1 MTIPVSDL
9 QGLNEIAILDFF
21 SIELVENLHYIPN
34 NKTYDYS
41 QNGFDITIG
50 ENIFFHTSLHQDP
63 AVGDLVNLAFTGN
76 ENMIDGYYTISS
88 VGTDQFNN
96 VISFNVKSLIS
107 QNVSTVTDG
116 ATYKQSNTN
125 PPLPITYLFH
135 NGVNLK
141 DSQSVVWQG
150 NTYEKYPCSA
160 EGYTYSTNGALPRP
174 KIKFSNAFGTI
185 TSFFKQYNIFQI
197 GDFFCPINLGGA
209 KITRHRTLAKHLDSV
224 NFLDNINPYG
234 TPDPT
239 AEFEKEIYFIERM
252 ISEDRDVVGFEL
264 VSTFDLVGVSAPSK
278 LANEDDFPGIGR
290 FINA

>member
-1 MTIPVSDL
+1 MTIPVTDL
-9 QGLNEIAILDFF
+9 QGLKEIAILDFF

-34 NKTYDYS
+34 NIDMDYAQS
-41 QNGFDITIG
+41 GDVITI
-50 ENIFFHTSLHQDP
+50 TPP
-63 AVGDLVNLAFTGN
+63 ANFSMPSKGDLVNLKFKELLVNGN
-76 ENMIDGYYTISS
+76 ETENMIDTFYTVSEDTTETS
-88 VGTDQFNN
+88 TF
-96 VISFNVKSLIS
+96 FKVKSLTS
-107 QNVSTVTDG
+107 QTVSSQTNGVTF
-116 ATYKQSNTN
+116 KQSNTT
-125 PPLPITYLFH
+125 PPVPITYLFH

-150 NTYEKYPCSA
+150 NTYVKYPCSA

-239 AEFEKEIYFIERM
+239 AEFNKEIYFVERM

>member
-1 MTIPVSDL
+1 MTIPVTDL
-9 QGLNEIAILDFF
+9 QGLNKIAILDFF

-34 NKTYDYS
+34 NIDMDYAQS
-41 QNGFDITIG
+41 GNVITITAP
-50 ENIFFHTSLHQDP
+50 NTNAMPS
-63 AVGDLVNLAFTGN
+63 VGDLVNLKFKELLVNGN
-76 ENMIDGYYTISS
+76 EAENMIDTFYTVSEDTTETS
-88 VGTDQFNN
+88 TF
-96 VISFNVKSLIS
+96 FKVKSLTS
-107 QNVSTVTDG
+107 QTVSSQTNGVTF
-116 ATYKQSNTN
+116 KQSNTT
-125 PPLPITYLFH
+125 PPVPITYLFH

-234 TPDPT
+234 TPDPP
-239 AEFEKEIYFIERM
+239 AEFNKEIYFVERM

>member
-1 MTIPVSDL
+1 MTIPVTDL
-9 QGLNEIAILDFF
+9 QGLDKIAILDFF

-34 NKTYDYS
+34 NIDMDYAQS
-41 QNGFDITIG
+41 GDVITITPPT
-50 ENIFFHTSLHQDP
+50 NFSMP
-63 AVGDLVNLAFTGN
+63 SKGDLVNLKFKELLVNGN
-76 ENMIDGYYTISS
+76 EAENMIDTFYT
-88 VGTDQFNN
+88 VFDDPTTT
-96 VISFNVKSLIS
+96 SFKVKSLTS
-107 QNVSTVTDG
+107 QTVSSQTNGVTF
-116 ATYKQSNTN
+116 KQSNTT
-125 PPLPITYLFH
+125 PPVPITYLFH

-174 KIKFSNAFGTI
+174 KIKFSNSFGTI
-185 TSFFKQYNIFQI
+185 TSFFKQYNIFKI

-224 NFLDNINPYG
+224 NFLDNTNPYG

-239 AEFEKEIYFIERM
+239 AEFEKEIYFVERM
-252 ISEDRDVVGFEL
+252 ISEDRDIVGFEL

-278 LANEDDFPGIGR
+278 LANEEDFPGIGR

>member
-9 QGLNEIAILDFF
+9 QGLDKIAILDFF

-34 NKTYDYS
+34 NVDMNYTQSGKV
-41 QNGFDITIG
+41 ITITAP
-50 ENIFFHTSLHQDP
+50 NTLSMP
-63 AVGDLVNLAFTGN
+63 SVGDLVNLKFKELLTNGN
-76 ENMIDGYYTISS
+76 EAENMIDTFYTVVTKPSN
-88 VGTDQFNN
+88 TTFT
-96 VISFNVKSLIS
+96 VKSLTS
-107 QNVSTVTDG
+107 QSVSNQNDGVTF
-116 ATYKQSNTN
+116 KQSNTT
-125 PPLPITYLFH
+125 PPVPITYLFH

-150 NTYEKYPCSA
+150 NTYEKYPCKA

-224 NFLDNINPYG
+224 NFFDDINPYG

-239 AEFEKEIYFIERM
+239 AEFDKEIYFVERM

-264 VSTFDLVGVSAPSK
+264 VSTFDLVGVTAPSK
-278 LANEDDFPGIGR
+278 LANEDDFPGIGK
-290 FINA
+290 FITA